1 MLLQGTLGWPAL
13 DPKRTHSVYR
23 EIVHIIKKQQDKCSG
38 NQRKTVVIILP
49 GETVTEIVIDLLVR
63 IHISRELSVA
73 DGGCVGRIPKV
84 SIYSFLHSFAHCT
97 FLN

>member
-1 MLLQGTLGWPAL
+1 MLPRIHCKRPSTPQLTY
-13 DPKRTHSVYR
+13 KRTQAEH
-23 EIVHIIKKQQDKCSG
+23 EKCSG